1 MRVAVENEMKIG
13 SRMCALACLLTMP
26 VITYSA
32 ELDSSPFGPHDDGP
46 AVIKALSAANRD
58 FLGKLPEMT
67 AKDTEIDRFAANP
80 DNYKIAID
88 HGDGSYVIDYAIKP
102 FEGSG
107 FRGGG
112 YRYVVDDTNYRILKT
127 VVSP

>member
-1 MRVAVENEMKIG
+1 MPVAAKNEMKIG
-13 SRMCALACLLTMP
+13 SRMCVLACLLTMP

-32 ELDSSPFGPHDDGP
+32 ELGSSLFGPQDGGP

-58 FLGKLPEMT
+58 FLSKLPEMT
-67 AKDTEIDRFAANP
+67 AKDTKIDQFAANP

-88 HGDGSYVIDYAIKP
+88 HSDGSYVIDYEIKP

-112 YRYVVDDTNYRILKT
+112 YRYVVDDTSYRILKT